1 MTLLQALLLG
11 IIQGATE
18 FLPISSSGHLVLVPW
33 LLGWQLDPEVAF
45 AFDVLVQLGTLL
57 AVIGYF
63 RRDLATLLRAALS
76 DLRARRPEAEGTGAG
91 RLLWLLA
98 AATAPGV
105 LAGLTLRPLVE
116 DAFRRPAAVSALL
129 LLTAAMLFLS
139 EWLGRPR
146 HGLESLG
153 FLRAL
158 GIGAAQALAL
168 FPGVSRSGAT
178 IAAGLASGL
187 RRPEAAR
194 FSFLMSIP
202 IMLGAG
208 TSAFWDLVRSGDGLA
223 QAPTLAMGFLA
234 AATVGY
240 LSIRWL
246 LGYLSRH
253 PLTAFAWYCT
263 ALGLGGLLLGVL
275 RG

>member
-1 MTLLQALLLG
+1 MTLFQALVLG
-11 IIQGATE
+11 IVQGATE

-33 LLGWQLDPEVAF
+33 LLGWQLDPEAAF

-57 AVIGYF
+57 AVLGYF
-63 RRDLATLLRAALS
+63 RRDLAALLRAALS
-76 DLRARRPEAEGTGAG
+76 DLRARRLDAEGTGAG

-98 AATAPGV
+98 AATVPGV

-116 DAFRRPAAVSALL
+116 GAFQSPAAVSAFL
-129 LLTAAMLFLS
+129 LLTAALLFLS
-139 EWLGRPR
+139 ERLGRPR
-146 HGLESLG
+146 QGLEAMT
-153 FLRAL
+153 LRQAL

-178 IAAGLASGL
+178 IAAGLTGGL

-208 TSAFWDLVRSGDGLA
+208 ASAFWDLLRSGDGLA
-223 QAPTLAMGFLA
+223 QAPTLVLGFLA
-234 AATVGY
+234 AAVVGY

-246 LGYLSRH
+246 LGYLGRH

-263 ALGLGGLLLGVL
+263 AVGLAGLLLGVL